1 QTPAHFHQVRP
12 RRGRESVM
20 ATTKVRAGTAAK
32 VRKRDTGEAG
42 NRGEFGTVTRGEAD
56 VAVVEPG
63 AGPQLGEDVEIDPS
77 ARIDESVAI
86 GDDAVIG
93 ADVTIGPDATIGEG
107 VVVGEG
113 SAIGDG
119 TNIADGARL
128 VEAVT
133 VGDGVTVGE
142 DSTVQARATL
152 GDGAVLGEEV
162 TVGTESRF
170 GRDVQV
176 EADIRIGAQVTI
188 DEGATVG
195 EGSEIEDRAKVRHA
209 VRSGEQA
216 TIGKSAELQA
226 GTGVGDGSSVGPR
239 CRRDSTLGAELQ
251 AGTRRRVLGGASSGQ
266 GAEVGDGVTVQVD
279 QRSHFADGTDRAD
292 RASLSNAC
300 VRGELSMGEDATV
313 AGGRENPCIF
323 GDGVAIGAGASLNG
337 AIRIRAGVEI
347 GETAQIEGPTRK
359 NPENLTTELD
369 PDCEVLDRARIQ
381 PGARLGERT
390 IVDSGAEVGTQ
401 VVTGTD
407 TEIGS
412 RAAVGDFSR
421 LNSSIISDDAR
432 IGHGVETGHSAYVGE
447 GAVIED
453 NVVIEPY
460 AHVADDGYVP
470 RSSVIRENE
479 A

>member
-1 QTPAHFHQVRP
+1 LVCLLLSALSLRDALPISGPRHRGPGQLAAPGLRRPGVRGYRGAHRRHRRLRTRWWSGVSASRGGTKRLGTREGRKDPARPRLMVLRDRESDPAHFHQVRP

-63 AGPQLGEDVEIDPS
+63 AGPQLGEDVEIDLS

-133 VGDGVTVGE
+133 VGGGVTVGE

-195 EGSEIEDRAKVRHA
+195 EGSEIEDRAKVRHS
-209 VRSGEQA
+209 VRIGEQA

-226 GTGVGDGSSVGPR
+226 GTVIGDGASIGSRSRLEGTFGDELKVGSR
-239 CRRDSTLGAELQ
+239 SWL
-251 AGTRRRVLGGASSGQ
+251 LGGATWGQ
-266 GAEVGDGVTVQVD
+266 GVEVGDGVTVQVD
-279 QRSHFADGTDRAD
+279 QRSRFADGTELAD
-292 RASLSNAC
+292 KVSISDSC
-300 VRGELSMGEDATV
+300 VRGELSMGDGATV
-313 AGGRENPCIF
+313 AGGKGSLSTL
-323 GDGVAIGAGASLNG
+323 GDGVSIGAGASLKG
-337 AIRIRAGVEI
+337 AIRVR
-347 GETAQIEGPTRK
+347 
-359 NPENLTTELD
+359 
-369 PDCEVLDRARIQ
+369 DCV
-381 PGARLGERT
+381 
-390 IVDSGAEVGTQ
+390 EVG
-401 VVTGTD
+401 
-407 TEIGS
+407 E
-412 RAAVGDFSR
+412 
-421 LNSSIISDDAR
+421 
-432 IGHGVETGHSAYVGE
+432 SA
-447 GAVIED
+447 
-453 NVVIEPY
+453 
-460 AHVADDGYVP
+460 
-470 RSSVIRENE
+470 
-479 A
+479 